1 MTVTAEQGRKS
12 GRGKM
17 AAVLGAAALLM
28 ALAGAVVYS
37 LESPAGPLSPS
48 SAVEPSAAAPQHV
61 VQVYYFHRS
70 IRCPSCEKIET
81 LAQRA
86 VEEGFAGELAAG
98 TVQWRAVNI
107 DEAPDQHFEK
117 DYQLRTQSV
126 IVSEVR
132 GGKETRWKNLEQV
145 WDLLNDDSDFVR
157 YVQDEVRAF
166 GQET

>member
-1 MTVTAEQGRKS
+1 MRPYK
-12 GRGKM
+12 
-17 AAVLGAAALLM
+17 LALFLCM
-28 ALAGAVVYS
+28 ALVPAISGCTKN
-37 LESPAGPLSPS
+37 ESASPS
-48 SAVEPSAAAPQHV
+48 DVAPPDAASTLR
-61 VQVYYFHRS
+61 VYYFHRS
-70 IRCPSCEKIET
+70 IRCPSCEKIEA

-117 DYQLRTQSV
+117 EYELRTQSV